1 MRFAVRFLRYRGRV
15 LPWRDVMNQGLRT
28 GDLRVE
34 ECLDDELRRYVR
46 TARLV
51 DVDRVVNVARPP
63 ELLDARLIAMSPQ
76 AFTLTGFERDA
87 GAEYAQSWL
96 VTEPAGA
103 AAANRTAGDRMAGN
117 RAAGVSVLPPPSPG
131 RRLLQENTG
140 AGRSMRGAP
149 SRPPSDDG

>member
-1 MRFAVRFLRYRGRV
+1 MRFAVRFLRYRGRI
-15 LPWRDVMNQGLRT
+15 LPWRDVMNQAARV

-51 DVDRVVNVARPP
+51 DVERVVNSVRPP
-63 ELLDARLIAMSPQ
+63 ELLDVRLVAMSPQ

-96 VTEPAGA
+96 VSAPHEVAP
-103 AAANRTAGDRMAGN
+103 RN

-131 RRLLQENTG
+131 RRLLQENAG
-140 AGRSMRGAP
+140 AARSLRGP
-149 SRPPSDDG
+149 SPRAPSDDR

>member
-1 MRFAVRFLRYRGRV
+1 VRFAVRFLRYRGRV
-15 LPWRDVMNQGLRT
+15 LPWRDVMDQGLRT

-63 ELLDARLIAMSPQ
+63 ELLDARLVAMSPQ

-96 VTEPAGA
+96 VTEPPGTA
-103 AAANRTAGDRMAGN
+103 AAN

-131 RRLLQENTG
+131 RRLLQENAG
-140 AGRSMRGAP
+140 ADRSVRGAP
-149 SRPPSDDG
+149 SLRPSDDG

>member
-1 MRFAVRFLRYRGRV
+1 MRFAVRFLRYRGRI
-15 LPWRDVMNQGLRT
+15 LPWRDVMNQALRV

-51 DVDRVVNVARPP
+51 DVDRVVDVARAP
-63 ELLDARLIAMSPQ
+63 ELLDARLVAMSPQ
-76 AFTLTGFERDA
+76 AFTLTGFERQE

-96 VTEPAGA
+96 VTGPPRGEP
-103 AAANRTAGDRMAGN
+103 TN

-140 AGRSMRGAP
+140 AGRSVRGAP
-149 SRPPSDDG
+149 SRLPSDDG

>member
-15 LPWRDVMNQGLRT
+15 LPWRDVMNQGLRM

-34 ECLDDELRRYVR
+34 ECLDDEWRRYVR

-63 ELLDARLIAMSPQ
+63 ELLDARLVAMSPQ

-87 GAEYAQSWL
+87 GVEYAQSWL
-96 VTEPAGA
+96 VTEPPGA
-103 AAANRTAGDRMAGN
+103 AAVNRTAEN

-140 AGRSMRGAP
+140 AGRSVRGAP
-149 SRPPSDDG
+149 SRLPSDDG

>member
-63 ELLDARLIAMSPQ
+63 ELLDARLVAMSPQ

-96 VTEPAGA
+96 VTAPPGA
-103 AAANRTAGDRMAGN
+103 AAAN

-131 RRLLQENTG
+131 RRLLQENAG
-140 AGRSMRGAP
+140 AGRSVRGAS
-149 SRPPSDDG
+149 SRRPSDDG